1 MHLQIKSTTPPQRS
15 IDRLAALVSPEALKS
30 PGGIMS
36 ADAMRR
42 GSWTSRFFFGNHA
55 GICAGAVGCHAF
67 QIVVSQTR
75 PADDVTRH
83 GADWNCV
90 RVVLG
95 MDETNCNVASNFD
108 CNHSHDFCALVVAH
122 SLMTASI
129 RQQPIEPFGYLALGD
144 GAARLG
150 HSLARSR
157 HRLGQPLL
165 DQPGIIMGGPARP
178 APRWHVRPDRRRQ

>member
-1 MHLQIKSTTPPQRS
+1 
-15 IDRLAALVSPEALKS
+15 
-30 PGGIMS
+30 MS
-36 ADAMRR
+36 ADAIAEVH
-42 GSWTSRFFFGNHA
+42 GHLDFFGNRA

-75 PADDVTRH
+75 LADDVTRH

-95 MDETNCNVASNFD
+95 MGETNCNVASNFD
-108 CNHSHDFCALVVAH
+108 FNHSHDFCALVVAH
-122 SLMTASI
+122 SLMAASI
-129 RQQPIEPFGYLALGD
+129 RQQPIEPFGLALGD

-157 HRLGQPLL
+157 HRLAQPSV
-165 DQPGIIMGGPARP
+165 DQRGVVMTGVARP
-178 APRWHVRPDRRRQ
+178 APRWRARLGARHR